1 MNIHNKATAFNLG
14 DRVKVVAEADDHTG
28 KIGVVQSITMRKK
41 PDRFAYE
48 VDFSS
53 DGEQVKRHETWYT
66 EHELEVVRDP
76 H

>member
-14 DRVKVVAEADDHTG
+14 DRVKVIALADDHTG

-48 VDFSS
+48 VDFSG
-53 DGEQVKRHETWYT
+53 DDELFTRREVWYA
-66 EHELEVVRDP
+66 EHELEAVR
-76 H
+76 